1 MNNQVCGQGK
11 KKMNKHI
18 GFILS
23 VLFGIVTFYAGVKYS
38 LNEMDKQVDEWD
50 SKYQEIQNKVSAFE
64 KVSDPKTIRSYVKQL
79 YEIIDNMTRLGNLI
93 EGGEE
98 LDIVIGQYNK
108 EYKKLHTK
116 VFELL
121 EEVGQQKVYRQDIKV
136 QLEGLQDVTNFNEL
150 EMIDN
155 YNTNKSNNLEIINRL
170 DIIDNDLRDVK
181 SILERLKNSKLRKYF
196 EG

>member
-1 MNNQVCGQGK
+1 
-11 KKMNKHI
+11 MNKHI